1 MTFLFDFGDN
11 WEFDVRL
18 EKILPE
24 GAAKKLK
31 VTERKGKPR
40 KQYDNDDFW

>member
-1 MTFLFDFGDN
+1 MTFMFDFGDT

-31 VTERKGKPR
+31 VIERKGKSP
-40 KQYDNDDFW
+40 KQYNNDDFR